1 AQDAPA
7 RRGRGGP
14 GLTRTGGPRPR
25 YVPPLKPLVWA
36 ALAGSLLLVD
46 ATTGRDAP
54 PPAAQARSQGARAA
68 AADVPARSG
77 PAAAP
82 LPASDPVRVR
92 IPAIGVDARLMRLA
106 LDEEGRLEPPPPNLP
121 AFAGWYARGTP
132 PGSPGTAV
140 LTGHLDTPAG
150 PAVFHRL
157 GALTRGAG
165 IAVERADGRTA
176 LFTVDAVEEYP
187 KDRFPDDEV
196 YGGSGGPELRLITC
210 GGDWS
215 GDTGYR
221 ANTVVYATLTGVA

>member
-1 AQDAPA
+1 M
-7 RRGRGGP
+7 G
-14 GLTRTGGPRPR
+14 
-25 YVPPLKPLVWA
+25 
-36 ALAGSLLLVD
+36 
-46 ATTGRDAP
+46 
-54 PPAAQARSQGARAA
+54 
-68 AADVPARSG
+68 G
-77 PAAAP
+77 PAAPPSAERARPADARAVVREVPDRPDAAPEP

-106 LDEEGRLEPPPPNLP
+106 LDGEGRLEPPPPNLP

-157 GALTRGAG
+157 GSLTRGAG
-165 IAVERADGRTA
+165 IAIERADGRTA
-176 LFTVDAVEEYP
+176 LFTVDAVEEYA
-187 KDRFPDDEV
+187 KDSFPDDEV
-196 YGGSGGPELRLITC
+196 YGGSGRPELRLITC

-221 ANTVVYATLTGVA
+221 ANTVVYATLTGVG

>member
-1 AQDAPA
+1 M
-7 RRGRGGP
+7 
-14 GLTRTGGPRPR
+14 TRTGGPRPR
-25 YVPPLKPLVWA
+25 YVPPLKPLAWA
-36 ALAGSLLLVD
+36 ALAGALLLVD
-46 ATTGRDAP
+46 SLGGHGTP
-54 PPAAQARSQGARAA
+54 PPAARLRPQDARTAVRDAPERTGS
-68 AADVPARSG
+68 
-77 PAAAP
+77 AAAP

-92 IPAIGVDARLMRLA
+92 IPVIGVDARLMRLA

-132 PGSPGTAV
+132 PGAPGTAV

-150 PAVFHRL
+150 PAVFYRL
-157 GALTRGAG
+157 GALTPGAG

-187 KDRFPDDEV
+187 KDRFPDDRV
-196 YGGSGGPELRLITC
+196 YGGSGRPELRLITC

-221 ANTVVYATLTGVA
+221 ANTVVYATLTGTD